1 MQYSI
6 QPVTIAD
13 EPFLWEMLFEAAHLR
28 DEGET
33 NIQAAK
39 DHPLL
44 ARYVEGWGREGDLG
58 FVAIASE
65 TNPNLSQKVGA
76 VWIRLWPGT
85 EKGFGWIAEEV
96 PELAIAVLPEH
107 RNRSIGN
114 RLMAHLLEA
123 AKSIYPAISL
133 SVRESNPA
141 LRLYQRWGF
150 RAIVGSEVVNRTGGI
165 SFNMKVELPPTKPD

>member
-1 MQYSI
+1 
-6 QPVTIAD
+6 
-13 EPFLWEMLFEAAHLR
+13 MLFEAAHLR

-58 FVAIASE
+58 FVAIA
-65 TNPNLSQKVGA
+65 TATSQKVGA
-76 VWIRLWPGT
+76 VWIRLWPEP
-85 EKGFGWIAEEV
+85 EKGFAWVADDV

-107 RNRSIGN
+107 RNRGIGN

-123 AKSIYPAISL
+123 TKPMYPAISL
-133 SVRESNPA
+133 SVRDNNPA

-150 RAIVGSEVVNRTGGI
+150 RAIAGSEVINRTGGI
-165 SFNMKVELPPTKPD
+165 SFTMTLDLPRIKSG

>member
-6 QPVTIAD
+6 QPLTIAD

-58 FVAIASE
+58 FVAIA
-65 TNPNLSQKVGA
+65 TAMSQKVGA
-76 VWIRLWPGT
+76 VWIRLWPET
-85 EKGFGWIAEEV
+85 EKGFAWVADDL

-107 RNRSIGN
+107 RNQGIGN
-114 RLMAHLLEA
+114 QLMAHLLEA
-123 AKSIYPAISL
+123 AKPLYPAISL
-133 SVRESNPA
+133 SVRDNNPA

-150 RAIVGSEVVNRTGGI
+150 RAIAGREVVNRTGGI
-165 SFNMKVELPPTKPD
+165 SFTMTIDLPHLKTE